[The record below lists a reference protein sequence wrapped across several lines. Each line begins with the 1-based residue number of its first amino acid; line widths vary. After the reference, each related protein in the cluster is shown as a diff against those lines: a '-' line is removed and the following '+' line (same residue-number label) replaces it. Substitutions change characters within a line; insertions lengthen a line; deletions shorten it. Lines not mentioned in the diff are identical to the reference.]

1 MITFSL
7 VGKKIKK
14 KYDAKLDVH
23 VWHNQ
28 NMFISDNERKI
39 SNVNSNFA
47 VAYEK
52 NQFFAD
58 ILK

>member
-14 KYDAKLDVH
+14 KYDAKLGVH

-28 NMFISDNERKI
+28 NY
-39 SNVNSNFA
+39 VNFG
-47 VAYEK
+47 
-52 NQFFAD
+52 
-58 ILK
+58 